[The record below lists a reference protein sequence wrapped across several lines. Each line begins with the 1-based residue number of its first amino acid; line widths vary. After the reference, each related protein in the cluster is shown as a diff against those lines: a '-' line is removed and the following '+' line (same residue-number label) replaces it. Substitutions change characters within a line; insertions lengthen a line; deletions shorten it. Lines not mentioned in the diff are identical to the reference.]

1 LRRHHWVK
9 WHLPSVQMNPG
20 LPEKHGKQA
29 ANAAKAA
36 AAKRHGTKVT
46 MPLPDL
52 RMPFPGRCHPDLDWA
67 DTHAK
72 DWIAEYGLV
81 PENHRDV
88 FVLPKIGHLA
98 AYGYPTASREV
109 LALAADWAAWL
120 YAFDDVYAD
129 EGTPDIVG
137 VTSQIATMLAALDGT
152 TGTTPLSRA
161 LNDISTRFASL
172 STTNQHDRFIAN
184 VKGYLLGV
192 LAECTYRSHG
202 EVPATEDYLPLRLQ
216 ASACL
221 SCLSIAEIATGG
233 DELERTHAS
242 DIAELNLLGA
252 YVVALANDVYSCLRE
267 IDKADVDF
275 VFNLPLVLAHQE
287 TVGLEAAITESAT
300 LVQDYIDRFTR
311 GYQRLA
317 PTLPLPAARHL
328 EGIVQWT
335 QGTFDWMADCGRYS
349 SYWATSNAAT
359 PAPMP

>member
-1 LRRHHWVK
+1 MTITEQPMTITDQVVL
-9 WHLPSVQMNPG
+9 LYPPAPSP
-20 LPEKHGKQA
+20 
-29 ANAAKAA
+29 AAKAA
-36 AAKRHGTKVT
+36 GRHGTKVT
-46 MPLPDL
+46 MPFPDL

-72 DWIAEYGLV
+72 DWVAEYGLV
-81 PENHRDV
+81 PEDHREA

-98 AYGYPTASREV
+98 AHGYPTASREV

-152 TGTTPLSRA
+152 RGITPLSRA
-161 LNDISTRFASL
+161 LGDISTRFASL

-202 EVPATEDYLPLRLQ
+202 KVPATEDYLPLRLQ

-221 SCLSIAEIATGG
+221 SCLSIAELATGG
-233 DELERTHAS
+233 DELEKTHAT
-242 DIAELNLLGA
+242 DIAALNLLGA
-252 YVVALANDVYSCLRE
+252 YVIALANDVYSCLRE

-275 VFNLPLVLAHQE
+275 VFNLPLVLAHHE
-287 TVGLEAAITESAT
+287 AEGLEAAITRSAT
-300 LVQDYIDRFTR
+300 IVQDYIDRFTL

-349 SYWATSNAAT
+349 SYWATISAA
-359 PAPMP
+359 ASGAMS